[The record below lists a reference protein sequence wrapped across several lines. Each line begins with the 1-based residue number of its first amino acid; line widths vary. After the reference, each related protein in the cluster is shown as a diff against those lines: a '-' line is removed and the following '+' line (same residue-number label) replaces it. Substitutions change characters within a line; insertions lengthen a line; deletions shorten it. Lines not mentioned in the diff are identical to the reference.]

1 MYLFSPLDSG
11 LFKPSKI
18 CSESMKLSNLS
29 IKSKIS
35 ALILIISAAVI
46 ALSFFFNSQIKLID
60 GKMSEFS
67 DTTVPSILLVKNI
80 EIEVGILRKDEFSL
94 LTNVNHAEFKTWLKG
109 LDESES
115 KIDSYIEQ
123 YGKTLWDQRDRDAF
137 NRVNDAWEKYRS
149 FNEKYSALLLTKQ
162 IDEANA
168 MLLDGF
174 PAFQALSIAIKNLVE
189 LNQTY
194 IKEDIDSTHVV
205 VTDAITYG
213 IVAIVALLALGFS
226 LGLFL
231 TKQICSPLNYVVEMA
246 SKIASGDLTY
256 QLPRN
261 KIGND
266 ELGILA
272 DACIDMQAKL
282 LSLVDSISST
292 TAQVSTATEEVSAIS
307 EQTSSG
313 MDEQQQQLNLIATA
327 MNEMQATVNDVANN
341 TEAASETA
349 NGASN
354 DAKQGLE
361 VVQECISQI
370 NEASVAIQSV
380 GTMVSELE
388 QDASNIS
395 VVVDVIQ
402 DIAEQTNLLA
412 LNAAIEAAR
421 AGEQGRGFAVV
432 ADEVRT
438 LASRTQSSTE
448 EIVSII
454 SKLQN
459 CSKTAVSA
467 TNNSND
473 LIQVCVEQAQNAG
486 ATIGQIEQSVDNIA
500 EKSIQI
506 ASACSEQSSVTEELH
521 RNVEHINQFSSEV
534 ATGSRQTAIACRDLS
549 ELAVGLQ
556 EIVSQFKTA

>member
-1 MYLFSPLDSG
+1 MN
-11 LFKPSKI
+11 
-18 CSESMKLSNLS
+18 LSNLS
-29 IKSKIS
+29 VRKKIG
-35 ALILIISAAVI
+35 ALIFVIAFSVI
-46 ALSFFFNSQIKLID
+46 ALSFFFASQIQTIEGKLVVF
-60 GKMSEFS
+60 SE
-67 DTTVPSILLVKNI
+67 TTVPSVILVKNT
-80 EIEVGILRKDEFSL
+80 EIELGILRKDEFSL
-94 LTNVNHAEFKTWLKG
+94 LTNVDHPEFQSWVKG
-109 LDESES
+109 LEDTEK
-115 KIDSYIEQ
+115 KIDQ
-123 YGKTLWDQRDRDAF
+123 YLDEYEKGLWDQRDHNAF
-137 NRVNDAWEKYRS
+137 NKVKDAWIRYRA
-149 FNEKYSALLLTKQ
+149 FNNNYAQLLLNDN
-162 IDEANA
+162 IDEANRI
-168 MLLDGF
+168 LLNGF
-174 PAFQALSIAIKNLVE
+174 STFNELSQAIRGLVE

-194 IKEDIDSTHVV
+194 ISEDINGAHIVV
-205 VTDAITYG
+205 ANAIKYS
-213 IVAIVALLALGFS
+213 IAAIVGLLVLMFIAGMY
-226 LGLFL
+226 L
-231 TKQICSPLNYVVEMA
+231 TKQICTPLNYVVEMA

-256 QLPRN
+256 QLPRDQ
-261 KIGND
+261 IGND
-266 ELGILA
+266 ELGLLA
-272 DACIDMQAKL
+272 DACVDMQSKL
-282 LSLVDSISST
+282 LSLVDSIAST

-327 MNEMQATVNDVANN
+327 MNEMQATVNEVANN

-361 VVQECISQI
+361 VVQVCIDQI
-370 NEASVAIQSV
+370 QEASVAIQSV
-380 GTMVSELE
+380 GTMVTELE
-388 QDASNIS
+388 HDASNIS

-448 EIVSII
+448 EIVAII

-459 CSKTAVSA
+459 CSKDAVSS
-467 TNNSND
+467 TTHSSD
-473 LIQVCVEQAQNAG
+473 LIQACVEQAQKTG
-486 ATIGQIEQSVDNIA
+486 ATISHLEQGADNIA
-500 EKSIQI
+500 EMSIQI

-534 ATGSRQTAIACRDLS
+534 ATGSRQTAIACQDLS

-556 EIVSQFKTA
+556 EIVGQFKTA

>member
-1 MYLFSPLDSG
+1 
-11 LFKPSKI
+11 
-18 CSESMKLSNLS
+18 MKLSNLS

-115 KIDSYIEQ
+115 KVDNYIKK
-123 YGKTLWDQRDRDAF
+123 YGQSLWDQRDRDAF

-162 IDEANA
+162 VDEANA

-174 PAFQALSIAIKNLVE
+174 PAFQELQNAIIALVE
-189 LNQTY
+189 LNQTF
-194 IKEDIDSTHVV
+194 IKEDIDSTHIV

-213 IVAIVALLALGFS
+213 IIAIVALLALGFS

-354 DAKQGLE
+354 DAKEGLE

-534 ATGSRQTAIACRDLS
+534 ATGSRQTAVACRDLS

>member
-1 MYLFSPLDSG
+1 
-11 LFKPSKI
+11 
-18 CSESMKLSNLS
+18 MKFSNLS

-35 ALILIISAAVI
+35 ALILIISVAVI
-46 ALSFFFNSQIKLID
+46 ALSFFFYSQIKLID
-60 GKMSEFS
+60 GEMMKFS
-67 DTTVPSILLVKNI
+67 HTTVPSILLVKNI
-80 EIEVGILRKDEFSL
+80 EVEVSILRKDEFSL

-109 LDESES
+109 LDKSES
-115 KIDSYIEQ
+115 KVDNYIKK
-123 YGKTLWDQRDRDAF
+123 YGQSLWDQRDRDAF

-149 FNEKYSALLLTKQ
+149 LNEKYSALLLTKQ
-162 IDEANA
+162 VDEANA

-174 PAFQALSIAIKNLVE
+174 PAFQELQNAIIALVE
-189 LNQTY
+189 LNQTF
-194 IKEDIDSTHVV
+194 IKEDIDSTHIV
-205 VTDAITYG
+205 VTDAVTYG
-213 IVAIVALLALGFS
+213 IIAIVALLALLALGFS

-282 LSLVDSISST
+282 LSLVDSISSI

-388 QDASNIS
+388 QNASNIS

-432 ADEVRT
+432 SDEVRT

-486 ATIGQIEQSVDNIA
+486 ATIGQIERSVDNIA

-534 ATGSRQTAIACRDLS
+534 ATGSRQTAVACRDLS

>member
-1 MYLFSPLDSG
+1 MN
-11 LFKPSKI
+11 
-18 CSESMKLSNLS
+18 LSNLS
-29 IKSKIS
+29 VRKKIG
-35 ALILIISAAVI
+35 ALILVI
-46 ALSFFFNSQIKLID
+46 AFSVIAQSFFFASQIQTIEGKLVVF
-60 GKMSEFS
+60 SE
-67 DTTVPSILLVKNI
+67 TTVPSVILVKNT
-80 EIEVGILRKDEFSL
+80 EIELGILRKDEFSL
-94 LTNVNHAEFKTWLKG
+94 LTNVDHPEFQSWVKG
-109 LDESES
+109 LEDTEK
-115 KIDSYIEQ
+115 KIDQ
-123 YGKTLWDQRDRDAF
+123 YLDEYEKGLWDQRDHNAF
-137 NRVNDAWEKYRS
+137 NKVKDAWIRYRA
-149 FNEKYSALLLTKQ
+149 FNNNYAQLLLNDN
-162 IDEANA
+162 IDEANRI
-168 MLLDGF
+168 LLNGF
-174 PAFQALSIAIKNLVE
+174 STFNELSQAIRGLVE

-194 IKEDIDSTHVV
+194 ISEDINGAHIVV
-205 VTDAITYG
+205 ANAIKYS
-213 IVAIVALLALGFS
+213 IAAIVGLLVLMLIAGMY
-226 LGLFL
+226 L
-231 TKQICSPLNYVVEMA
+231 TKQICTPLNYVVEMA

-256 QLPRN
+256 QLPRDQ
-261 KIGND
+261 IGND
-266 ELGILA
+266 ELGLLA
-272 DACIDMQAKL
+272 DACVDMQAKL
-282 LSLVDSISST
+282 LSLVDSIAST

-327 MNEMQATVNDVANN
+327 MNEMQATVNEVANN

-361 VVQECISQI
+361 VVQVCIDQI
-370 NEASVAIQSV
+370 QEASVAIQSV
-380 GTMVSELE
+380 GTMVTELE
-388 QDASNIS
+388 HDASNIS

-448 EIVSII
+448 EIVAII

-459 CSKTAVSA
+459 CSKSAVSA
-467 TNNSND
+467 TTNSSD
-473 LIQVCVEQAQNAG
+473 LIQICVEQAQKAG
-486 ATIGQIEQSVDNIA
+486 TTIGQIEQSADNIA

-534 ATGSRQTAIACRDLS
+534 ATGSRQTAIACQDLS

-556 EIVSQFKTA
+556 EIVGQFKTA

>member
-1 MYLFSPLDSG
+1 MN
-11 LFKPSKI
+11 
-18 CSESMKLSNLS
+18 LSNLS
-29 IKSKIS
+29 VRKKIG
-35 ALILIISAAVI
+35 ALIFVIAFSVI
-46 ALSFFFNSQIKLID
+46 ALSFFFASQIQTIEGKLVVF
-60 GKMSEFS
+60 SE
-67 DTTVPSILLVKNI
+67 TTVPSVILVKNT
-80 EIEVGILRKDEFSL
+80 EIELGILRKDEFSL
-94 LTNVNHAEFKTWLKG
+94 LTNVDHPEFQSWVKG
-109 LDESES
+109 LEDTEK
-115 KIDSYIEQ
+115 KIDQ
-123 YGKTLWDQRDRDAF
+123 YLDEYEKGLWDQRDHNAF
-137 NRVNDAWEKYRS
+137 NKVKDAWIRYRA
-149 FNEKYSALLLTKQ
+149 FNNNYAQLLLNDN
-162 IDEANA
+162 IDEANRI
-168 MLLDGF
+168 LLNGF
-174 PAFQALSIAIKNLVE
+174 STFNELSQAIRGLVE

-194 IKEDIDSTHVV
+194 ISEDINGAHIVV
-205 VTDAITYG
+205 ANAIKYS
-213 IVAIVALLALGFS
+213 IAAIVGLLVLMFIAGMY
-226 LGLFL
+226 L
-231 TKQICSPLNYVVEMA
+231 TKQICTPLNYVVEMA

-256 QLPRN
+256 QLPRDQ
-261 KIGND
+261 IGND
-266 ELGILA
+266 ELGLLA
-272 DACIDMQAKL
+272 DACVDMQAKL
-282 LSLVDSISST
+282 LSLVDSIAST

-327 MNEMQATVNDVANN
+327 MNEMQATVNEVANN

-361 VVQECISQI
+361 VVQVCIDQI
-370 NEASVAIQSV
+370 QEASVAIQSV
-380 GTMVSELE
+380 GTMVTELE
-388 QDASNIS
+388 HDASNIS

-448 EIVSII
+448 EIVAII

-459 CSKTAVSA
+459 CSKSAVSA
-467 TNNSND
+467 TTNSSD
-473 LIQVCVEQAQNAG
+473 LIQICVEQAQKAG
-486 ATIGQIEQSVDNIA
+486 TTIGQIEQSADNIA

-534 ATGSRQTAIACRDLS
+534 ATGSRQTAIACQDLS

-556 EIVSQFKTA
+556 EIVGQFKTA

>member
-1 MYLFSPLDSG
+1 MIFSS
-11 LFKPSKI
+11 S
-18 CSESMKLSNLS
+18 S
-29 IKSKIS
+29 IKVKINT
-35 ALILIISAAVI
+35 LILFISIAII
-46 ALSFFFNSQIKLID
+46 ALFFFFYSQIKLIENE
-60 GKMSEFS
+60 MSDFAHS
-67 DTTVPSILLVKNI
+67 TVPSILLIKNI
-80 EIEVGILRKDEFSL
+80 EIEVATLRKDEFSL
-94 LTNVNHAEFKTWLKG
+94 LTNVDHSEFKIWLKG
-109 LDESES
+109 LDVSKS
-115 KIDSYIEQ
+115 KIDSSIQQ
-123 YGKTLWDQRDRDAF
+123 YSKSLWDQRDRDAF
-137 NRVNDAWEKYRS
+137 NRVNNAWIAYRD
-149 FNEKYSALLLTKQ
+149 FNEKYSALLLTKR
-162 IDEANA
+162 IDDANTV
-168 MLLDGF
+168 LLNGF
-174 PAFQALSIAIKNLVE
+174 ASFQALSDAIKGLVE
-189 LNQTY
+189 LNQTF
-194 IKEDIDSTHVV
+194 IKEDIENSYNAVS
-205 VTDAITYG
+205 DAITYG
-213 IVAIVALLALGFS
+213 ITAIIALLALSFS
-226 LGLFL
+226 LGFFL
-231 TKQICSPLNYVVEMA
+231 TKQICSPLQYVVEMA

-266 ELGILA
+266 ELGVLA
-272 DACIDMQAKL
+272 DACMDMQAKL

-313 MDEQQQQLNLIATA
+313 MDEQRQQLNLIATA
-327 MNEMQATVNDVANN
+327 MNEMQATVNEVANN

-349 NGASN
+349 NSASN
-354 DAKQGLE
+354 DAKQGIE
-361 VVQECISQI
+361 VVQLCTSQI
-370 NEASVAIQSV
+370 YDASVAIQSV
-380 GTMVSELE
+380 GNMVTELE

-438 LASRTQSSTE
+438 LASRTQASTE
-448 EIVSII
+448 EIISII

-467 TNNSND
+467 TNNSNS
-473 LIQVCVEQAQNAG
+473 LIQLCVGQAQVAG
-486 ATIGQIEQSVDNIA
+486 STIGQIEESVDDIA

-506 ASACSEQSSVTEELH
+506 ASACSEQNSVTEELH

-556 EIVSQFKTA
+556 EIVNQFKTA

>member
-1 MYLFSPLDSG
+1 
-11 LFKPSKI
+11 
-18 CSESMKLSNLS
+18 MKLSNLS

-361 VVQECISQI
+361 VVQECISKI

-534 ATGSRQTAIACRDLS
+534 ATGSRQTAVACRDLS

>member
-1 MYLFSPLDSG
+1 
-11 LFKPSKI
+11 
-18 CSESMKLSNLS
+18 MKLSNLS

-94 LTNVNHAEFKTWLKG
+94 LTNVNHAEFKAWLKG

-115 KIDSYIEQ
+115 KVDNYIKK
-123 YGKTLWDQRDRDAF
+123 YGQSLWDQRDRDAF

-162 IDEANA
+162 VDEANA

-174 PAFQALSIAIKNLVE
+174 PAFQELQNAIIALVE
-189 LNQTY
+189 LNQTF
-194 IKEDIDSTHVV
+194 IKEDIDSTHIV

-213 IVAIVALLALGFS
+213 IIAIVALLALGFS

-534 ATGSRQTAIACRDLS
+534 ATGSRQTAVACRDLS

>member
-1 MYLFSPLDSG
+1 MN
-11 LFKPSKI
+11 
-18 CSESMKLSNLS
+18 LSNLS
-29 IKSKIS
+29 VRKKIG
-35 ALILIISAAVI
+35 ALILVIAISVI
-46 ALSFFFNSQIKLID
+46 ALSFFFASQIQTIEGKLVVF
-60 GKMSEFS
+60 SE
-67 DTTVPSILLVKNI
+67 TTVPSVILVKNT
-80 EIEVGILRKDEFSL
+80 EIELGILRKDEFSL
-94 LTNVNHAEFKTWLKG
+94 LTNVDHPEFQSWVKG
-109 LDESES
+109 LEDTEK
-115 KIDSYIEQ
+115 KIDQ
-123 YGKTLWDQRDRDAF
+123 YLDEYEKGLWDQRDHNAF
-137 NRVNDAWEKYRS
+137 NKVKDAWIRYRA
-149 FNEKYSALLLTKQ
+149 FNNNYAQLLLNDD
-162 IDEANA
+162 IDEANRI
-168 MLLDGF
+168 LLNGF
-174 PAFQALSIAIKNLVE
+174 STFNELSQAIRGLVE

-194 IKEDIDSTHVV
+194 ISEDINGAHIVV
-205 VTDAITYG
+205 ANAIKYS
-213 IVAIVALLALGFS
+213 IAAIVGLLVLMFIAGMY
-226 LGLFL
+226 L
-231 TKQICSPLNYVVEMA
+231 TKQICTPLNYVVEMA

-256 QLPRN
+256 QLPRDQ
-261 KIGND
+261 IGND
-266 ELGILA
+266 ELGLLA
-272 DACIDMQAKL
+272 DACVDMQAKL
-282 LSLVDSISST
+282 LSLVDSIAST

-327 MNEMQATVNDVANN
+327 MNEMQATVNEVANN

-361 VVQECISQI
+361 VVQVCIDQI
-370 NEASVAIQSV
+370 QEASVAIQSV
-380 GTMVSELE
+380 GTMVTELE
-388 QDASNIS
+388 HDASNIS

-448 EIVSII
+448 EIVAII

-459 CSKTAVSA
+459 CSKSAVSA
-467 TNNSND
+467 TTNSSD
-473 LIQVCVEQAQNAG
+473 LIQICVEQAQKAG
-486 ATIGQIEQSVDNIA
+486 TTIGQIEQSADNIA

-534 ATGSRQTAIACRDLS
+534 ATGSRQTAIACQDLS

-556 EIVSQFKTA
+556 EIVGQFKTA

>member
-1 MYLFSPLDSG
+1 MY
-11 LFKPSKI
+11 
-18 CSESMKLSNLS
+18 
-29 IKSKIS
+29 
-35 ALILIISAAVI
+35 
-46 ALSFFFNSQIKLID
+46 
-60 GKMSEFS
+60 
-67 DTTVPSILLVKNI
+67 
-80 EIEVGILRKDEFSL
+80 
-94 LTNVNHAEFKTWLKG
+94 
-109 LDESES
+109 
-115 KIDSYIEQ
+115 
-123 YGKTLWDQRDRDAF
+123 
-137 NRVNDAWEKYRS
+137 
-149 FNEKYSALLLTKQ
+149 
-162 IDEANA
+162 
-168 MLLDGF
+168 
-174 PAFQALSIAIKNLVE
+174 
-189 LNQTY
+189 
-194 IKEDIDSTHVV
+194 
-205 VTDAITYG
+205 
-213 IVAIVALLALGFS
+213 
-226 LGLFL
+226 L
-231 TKQICSPLNYVVEMA
+231 TKQICTPLNYVVEMA

-256 QLPRN
+256 QLPRDQ
-261 KIGND
+261 IGND
-266 ELGILA
+266 ELGLLA
-272 DACIDMQAKL
+272 DACVDMQAKL
-282 LSLVDSISST
+282 LSLVDNIAST

-327 MNEMQATVNDVANN
+327 MNEMQATVNEVANN

-361 VVQECISQI
+361 VVQVCIDQI
-370 NEASVAIQSV
+370 QEASVAIQSV
-380 GTMVSELE
+380 GTMVTELE

-448 EIVSII
+448 EIVAII

-459 CSKTAVSA
+459 CSKDAVSS
-467 TNNSND
+467 TTHSSD
-473 LIQVCVEQAQNAG
+473 LIQACVEQAQKTG
-486 ATIGQIEQSVDNIA
+486 ATISHLEQGADNIA
-500 EKSIQI
+500 EMSIQI

-534 ATGSRQTAIACRDLS
+534 ATGSRQTAIACQDLS

-556 EIVSQFKTA
+556 EIVGQFKTA

>member
-1 MYLFSPLDSG
+1 M
-11 LFKPSKI
+11 KI
-18 CSESMKLSNLS
+18 SNLS

-115 KIDSYIEQ
+115 KVDNYIKK
-123 YGKTLWDQRDRDAF
+123 YGQSLWDQRDRDAF

-162 IDEANA
+162 VDEANA

-174 PAFQALSIAIKNLVE
+174 PAFQELQNAIIALVE
-189 LNQTY
+189 LNQTF
-194 IKEDIDSTHVV
+194 IKEDIDSTHIV

-213 IVAIVALLALGFS
+213 IIAIVALLALGFS

-341 TEAASETA
+341 TEAASATA

-534 ATGSRQTAIACRDLS
+534 ATGSRQTAVACRDLS

>member
-1 MYLFSPLDSG
+1 
-11 LFKPSKI
+11 
-18 CSESMKLSNLS
+18 MKLSNLS
-29 IKSKIS
+29 IKSKIN

-115 KIDSYIEQ
+115 KVDNYIKK
-123 YGKTLWDQRDRDAF
+123 YGQSLWDQRDRDAF

-162 IDEANA
+162 VDEANA

-174 PAFQALSIAIKNLVE
+174 PAFQELQNAIIALVE
-189 LNQTY
+189 LNQTF
-194 IKEDIDSTHVV
+194 IKEDIDSTHIV

-213 IVAIVALLALGFS
+213 IIAIVALLALGFS

-534 ATGSRQTAIACRDLS
+534 ATGSRQTAVACRDLS

>member
-1 MYLFSPLDSG
+1 
-11 LFKPSKI
+11 
-18 CSESMKLSNLS
+18 MKLSNLS

-115 KIDSYIEQ
+115 KVDNYIKK
-123 YGKTLWDQRDRDAF
+123 YGQSLWDQRDRDAF

-162 IDEANA
+162 VDKANA

-174 PAFQALSIAIKNLVE
+174 PAFQELQNAIIALVE
-189 LNQTY
+189 LNQTF
-194 IKEDIDSTHVV
+194 IKEDIDSTHIV

-213 IVAIVALLALGFS
+213 IIAIVALLALGFS

-506 ASACSEQSSVTEELH
+506 ASACSEQNSVTEELH

-534 ATGSRQTAIACRDLS
+534 ATGSRQTAVACRDLS

>member
-1 MYLFSPLDSG
+1 MN
-11 LFKPSKI
+11 
-18 CSESMKLSNLS
+18 LSNLS
-29 IKSKIS
+29 VRKKIG
-35 ALILIISAAVI
+35 ALILVIAFSVI
-46 ALSFFFNSQIKLID
+46 ALSFFFASQIQAIEGKLVVF
-60 GKMSEFS
+60 SE
-67 DTTVPSILLVKNI
+67 TTVPSVILVKNT
-80 EIEVGILRKDEFSL
+80 EIELGILRKDEFSL
-94 LTNVNHAEFKTWLKG
+94 LTNVDHPEFQSWVKG
-109 LDESES
+109 LEDTEK
-115 KIDSYIEQ
+115 KIDQ
-123 YGKTLWDQRDRDAF
+123 YLDEYEKGLWDQRDHNAF
-137 NRVNDAWEKYRS
+137 NKVKDAWIRYRA
-149 FNEKYSALLLTKQ
+149 FNNNYAQLLLNDN
-162 IDEANA
+162 IDEANRI
-168 MLLDGF
+168 LLNGF
-174 PAFQALSIAIKNLVE
+174 STFNELSQAIRGLVE

-194 IKEDIDSTHVV
+194 ISEDINGAHIVV
-205 VTDAITYG
+205 ANAIKYS
-213 IVAIVALLALGFS
+213 IAAIAGLLVLMFIAGMY
-226 LGLFL
+226 L
-231 TKQICSPLNYVVEMA
+231 TKQICTPLNYVVEMA

-256 QLPRN
+256 QLPRDQ
-261 KIGND
+261 IGND
-266 ELGILA
+266 ELGLLA
-272 DACIDMQAKL
+272 DACVDMQAKL
-282 LSLVDSISST
+282 LSLVDSIAST

-327 MNEMQATVNDVANN
+327 MNEMQATVNEVANN

-361 VVQECISQI
+361 VVQVCIDQI
-370 NEASVAIQSV
+370 QEASVAIQSV
-380 GTMVSELE
+380 GTMVTELE
-388 QDASNIS
+388 HDASNIS

-448 EIVSII
+448 EIVAII

-459 CSKTAVSA
+459 CSKSAVSA
-467 TNNSND
+467 TTNSSD
-473 LIQVCVEQAQNAG
+473 LIQICVEQAQKAG
-486 ATIGQIEQSVDNIA
+486 TTIGQIEQSADNIA

-534 ATGSRQTAIACRDLS
+534 ATGSRQTAIACQDLS

-556 EIVSQFKTA
+556 EIVGQFKTA

>member
-1 MYLFSPLDSG
+1 
-11 LFKPSKI
+11 
-18 CSESMKLSNLS
+18 MKLSNLS

>member
-1 MYLFSPLDSG
+1 MN
-11 LFKPSKI
+11 
-18 CSESMKLSNLS
+18 LSNLS
-29 IKSKIS
+29 VRKKIG
-35 ALILIISAAVI
+35 ALIFVIAFSVI
-46 ALSFFFNSQIKLID
+46 ALSFFFASQIQTIEGKLVVF
-60 GKMSEFS
+60 SE
-67 DTTVPSILLVKNI
+67 TTVPSVILVKNT
-80 EIEVGILRKDEFSL
+80 EIELGILRKDEFSL
-94 LTNVNHAEFKTWLKG
+94 LTNVDHPEFQSWVKG
-109 LDESES
+109 LEDTEK
-115 KIDSYIEQ
+115 KIDQ
-123 YGKTLWDQRDRDAF
+123 YLDEYEKGLWDQRDHNAF
-137 NRVNDAWEKYRS
+137 NKVKDAWIRYRA
-149 FNEKYSALLLTKQ
+149 FNNNYAQLLLNDN
-162 IDEANA
+162 IDEANRI
-168 MLLDGF
+168 LLNGF
-174 PAFQALSIAIKNLVE
+174 STFSELSQAIRGLVE

-194 IKEDIDSTHVV
+194 ISEDINGAHIVV
-205 VTDAITYG
+205 ANAIKYS
-213 IVAIVALLALGFS
+213 IAAIVGLLVLMFIAGMY
-226 LGLFL
+226 L
-231 TKQICSPLNYVVEMA
+231 TKQICTPLNYVVEMA

-256 QLPRN
+256 QLPRDQ
-261 KIGND
+261 IGND
-266 ELGILA
+266 ELGLLA
-272 DACIDMQAKL
+272 DACVDMQAKL
-282 LSLVDSISST
+282 LSLVDSIAST

-327 MNEMQATVNDVANN
+327 MNEMQATVNEVANN

-361 VVQECISQI
+361 VVQVCIDQI
-370 NEASVAIQSV
+370 QEASVAIQSV
-380 GTMVSELE
+380 GTMVTELE
-388 QDASNIS
+388 HDASNIS

-448 EIVSII
+448 EIVAII

-459 CSKTAVSA
+459 CSKSAVSA
-467 TNNSND
+467 TTNSSD
-473 LIQVCVEQAQNAG
+473 LIQVCVEQAQRAG
-486 ATIGQIEQSVDNIA
+486 TTIGHIEHSADNIA

-534 ATGSRQTAIACRDLS
+534 ATGSRQTAIACQDLS

-556 EIVSQFKTA
+556 EIVGQFKTA

>member
-1 MYLFSPLDSG
+1 MVVFS
-11 LFKPSKI
+11 
-18 CSESMKLSNLS
+18 E
-29 IKSKIS
+29 
-35 ALILIISAAVI
+35 
-46 ALSFFFNSQIKLID
+46 
-60 GKMSEFS
+60 
-67 DTTVPSILLVKNI
+67 TTVPSVILVKNT
-80 EIEVGILRKDEFSL
+80 EIELGILRKDEFSL
-94 LTNVNHAEFKTWLKG
+94 LTNVDHPEFQSWVKG
-109 LDESES
+109 LEDTEK
-115 KIDSYIEQ
+115 KIDQ
-123 YGKTLWDQRDRDAF
+123 YLDEYEKGLWDQRDHNAF
-137 NRVNDAWEKYRS
+137 NKVKDAWIRYRA
-149 FNEKYSALLLTKQ
+149 FNNNYAQLLLNDN
-162 IDEANA
+162 IDEANRI
-168 MLLDGF
+168 LLNGF
-174 PAFQALSIAIKNLVE
+174 STFNELSQAIRGLVE

-194 IKEDIDSTHVV
+194 ISEDINGAHIVV
-205 VTDAITYG
+205 ANAIKYS
-213 IVAIVALLALGFS
+213 IAAIVGLLVLMLIAGMY
-226 LGLFL
+226 L
-231 TKQICSPLNYVVEMA
+231 TKQICTPLNYVVEMA

-256 QLPRN
+256 QLPRDQ
-261 KIGND
+261 IGND
-266 ELGILA
+266 ELGLLA
-272 DACIDMQAKL
+272 DACVDMQAKL
-282 LSLVDSISST
+282 LSLVDSIAST

-327 MNEMQATVNDVANN
+327 MNEMQATVNEVANN

-361 VVQECISQI
+361 VVQVCIDQI
-370 NEASVAIQSV
+370 QEASVAIQSV
-380 GTMVSELE
+380 GTMVTELE
-388 QDASNIS
+388 HDASNIS

-448 EIVSII
+448 EIVAII

-459 CSKTAVSA
+459 CSKSAVSA
-467 TNNSND
+467 TTNSSD
-473 LIQVCVEQAQNAG
+473 LIQICVEQAQKAG
-486 ATIGQIEQSVDNIA
+486 TTIGQIEQSADNIA

-534 ATGSRQTAIACRDLS
+534 ATGSRQTAIACQDLS

-556 EIVSQFKTA
+556 EIVGQFKTA

>member
-1 MYLFSPLDSG
+1 
-11 LFKPSKI
+11 
-18 CSESMKLSNLS
+18 MKFSNLS

-35 ALILIISAAVI
+35 ALILIISVAVI
-46 ALSFFFNSQIKLID
+46 ALSFFFYSQIKLID
-60 GKMSEFS
+60 GEMMKFS
-67 DTTVPSILLVKNI
+67 HTTVPSILLVKNI
-80 EIEVGILRKDEFSL
+80 EVEVSILRKDEFSL

-109 LDESES
+109 LDKSES
-115 KIDSYIEQ
+115 KVDNYIKK
-123 YGKTLWDQRDRDAF
+123 YGQSLWDQRDRDAF

-149 FNEKYSALLLTKQ
+149 LNEKYSALLLTKQ
-162 IDEANA
+162 VDEANA

-174 PAFQALSIAIKNLVE
+174 PAFQELQNAIIALVE
-189 LNQTY
+189 LNQTF
-194 IKEDIDSTHVV
+194 IKEDIDSTHIV
-205 VTDAITYG
+205 VTDAVTYG
-213 IVAIVALLALGFS
+213 IIAIVALLALGFS

-282 LSLVDSISST
+282 LSLVDSISSI

-327 MNEMQATVNDVANN
+327 MNEMQATVNDVVNN

-388 QDASNIS
+388 QNASNIS

-432 ADEVRT
+432 SDEVRT

-486 ATIGQIEQSVDNIA
+486 ATIGQIERSVDNIA

-534 ATGSRQTAIACRDLS
+534 ATGSRQTAVACRDLS

>member
-1 MYLFSPLDSG
+1 MN
-11 LFKPSKI
+11 
-18 CSESMKLSNLS
+18 LSNLS
-29 IKSKIS
+29 VRKKIG
-35 ALILIISAAVI
+35 ALIFVIAFSVI
-46 ALSFFFNSQIKLID
+46 ALSFFFASQIQTIEGKLVVF
-60 GKMSEFS
+60 SE
-67 DTTVPSILLVKNI
+67 TTVPSVILVKNT
-80 EIEVGILRKDEFSL
+80 EIELGILRKDEFSL
-94 LTNVNHAEFKTWLKG
+94 LTNVDHPEFQSWVKG
-109 LDESES
+109 LEDTEK
-115 KIDSYIEQ
+115 KIDQ
-123 YGKTLWDQRDRDAF
+123 YLDEYENGLWDQREHNAF
-137 NRVNDAWEKYRS
+137 NKVKDAWIRYRA
-149 FNEKYSALLLTKQ
+149 FNNNYAQLLLNDN
-162 IDEANA
+162 IDEANRI
-168 MLLDGF
+168 LLNGF
-174 PAFQALSIAIKNLVE
+174 STFNELSQAIRGLVE

-194 IKEDIDSTHVV
+194 ISEDINGAHIVV
-205 VTDAITYG
+205 ANAIKYS
-213 IVAIVALLALGFS
+213 IAAIVGLLVLMLIAGMY
-226 LGLFL
+226 L
-231 TKQICSPLNYVVEMA
+231 TKQICTPLNYVVEMA

-256 QLPRN
+256 QLPRDQ
-261 KIGND
+261 IGND
-266 ELGILA
+266 ELGLLA
-272 DACIDMQAKL
+272 DACVDMQAKL
-282 LSLVDSISST
+282 LSLVDSIAST

-327 MNEMQATVNDVANN
+327 MNEMQATVNEVANN

-361 VVQECISQI
+361 VVQVCIDQI
-370 NEASVAIQSV
+370 QEASVAIQSV
-380 GTMVSELE
+380 GTMVTELE
-388 QDASNIS
+388 HDASNIS

-448 EIVSII
+448 EIVAII

-459 CSKTAVSA
+459 CSKDAVSS
-467 TNNSND
+467 TTHSSD
-473 LIQVCVEQAQNAG
+473 LIQACVEQAQKTG
-486 ATIGQIEQSVDNIA
+486 ATISHLEQGADNIA
-500 EKSIQI
+500 EMSIQI

-534 ATGSRQTAIACRDLS
+534 ATGSRQTAIACQDLS

-556 EIVSQFKTA
+556 EIVGQFKTA

>member
-1 MYLFSPLDSG
+1 MN
-11 LFKPSKI
+11 
-18 CSESMKLSNLS
+18 LSNLS
-29 IKSKIS
+29 VRKKIG
-35 ALILIISAAVI
+35 ALIFVIAFSVI
-46 ALSFFFNSQIKLID
+46 ALSFFFASQIQTIEGKLVVF
-60 GKMSEFS
+60 SE
-67 DTTVPSILLVKNI
+67 TTVPSVILVKNT
-80 EIEVGILRKDEFSL
+80 EIELGILRKDEFSL
-94 LTNVNHAEFKTWLKG
+94 LTNVDHPEFQSWVKG
-109 LDESES
+109 LEDTEK
-115 KIDSYIEQ
+115 KIDQ
-123 YGKTLWDQRDRDAF
+123 YLDEYEKGLWDQRDHNAF
-137 NRVNDAWEKYRS
+137 NKVKDAWIRYRA
-149 FNEKYSALLLTKQ
+149 FNNNYAQLLLNDN
-162 IDEANA
+162 IDEANRI
-168 MLLDGF
+168 LLNGF
-174 PAFQALSIAIKNLVE
+174 STFNELSQAIRGLVE

-194 IKEDIDSTHVV
+194 ISEDINGAHIVV
-205 VTDAITYG
+205 ANAIKYS
-213 IVAIVALLALGFS
+213 IAAIVGLLVLMFIAGMY
-226 LGLFL
+226 L
-231 TKQICSPLNYVVEMA
+231 TKQICTPLNYVVEMA

-256 QLPRN
+256 QLPRDQ
-261 KIGND
+261 IGND
-266 ELGILA
+266 ELGLLA
-272 DACIDMQAKL
+272 DACVDMQAKL
-282 LSLVDSISST
+282 LSLVDSIAST

-327 MNEMQATVNDVANN
+327 MNEMQATVNEVANN

-361 VVQECISQI
+361 VVQVCIDQI
-370 NEASVAIQSV
+370 QEASVAIQSV
-380 GTMVSELE
+380 GTMVTELE
-388 QDASNIS
+388 HDASNIS

-448 EIVSII
+448 EIVAII

-459 CSKTAVSA
+459 CSKDAVSS
-467 TNNSND
+467 TTHSSD
-473 LIQVCVEQAQNAG
+473 LIQACVEQAQKTG
-486 ATIGQIEQSVDNIA
+486 ATISHLEQGADNIA
-500 EKSIQI
+500 EMSIQI

-534 ATGSRQTAIACRDLS
+534 ATGSRQTAIACQDLS

-556 EIVSQFKTA
+556 EIVGQFKTA

>member
-1 MYLFSPLDSG
+1 MN
-11 LFKPSKI
+11 
-18 CSESMKLSNLS
+18 LSNLS
-29 IKSKIS
+29 VRKKIG
-35 ALILIISAAVI
+35 ALILVIAFSVI
-46 ALSFFFNSQIKLID
+46 ALSFFFASQIQTIEGKLVVF
-60 GKMSEFS
+60 SE
-67 DTTVPSILLVKNI
+67 TTVPSVILVKNT
-80 EIEVGILRKDEFSL
+80 EIELGILRKDEFSL
-94 LTNVNHAEFKTWLKG
+94 LTNVDHPEFQSWVKG
-109 LDESES
+109 LEDTEK
-115 KIDSYIEQ
+115 KIDQ
-123 YGKTLWDQRDRDAF
+123 YLDEYEKGLWDQRDHNAF
-137 NRVNDAWEKYRS
+137 NKVKDAWIRYRA
-149 FNEKYSALLLTKQ
+149 FNNNYAQLLLNDN
-162 IDEANA
+162 IDEANRI
-168 MLLDGF
+168 LLNGF
-174 PAFQALSIAIKNLVE
+174 STFNELSQAIRGLVE

-194 IKEDIDSTHVV
+194 ISEDINGAHIVV
-205 VTDAITYG
+205 ANAIKYS
-213 IVAIVALLALGFS
+213 IAAIVGLLVLMFIAGMY
-226 LGLFL
+226 L
-231 TKQICSPLNYVVEMA
+231 TKQICTPLNYVVEMA

-256 QLPRN
+256 QLPRDQ
-261 KIGND
+261 IGND
-266 ELGILA
+266 ELGLLA
-272 DACIDMQAKL
+272 DACVDMQAKL
-282 LSLVDSISST
+282 LSLVDSIAST

-327 MNEMQATVNDVANN
+327 MNEMQATVNEVANN

-361 VVQECISQI
+361 VVQVCIDQI
-370 NEASVAIQSV
+370 QEASVAIQSV
-380 GTMVSELE
+380 GTMVTELE
-388 QDASNIS
+388 HDASNIS

-448 EIVSII
+448 EIVAII

-459 CSKTAVSA
+459 CSKSAVSA
-467 TNNSND
+467 TTNSSD
-473 LIQVCVEQAQNAG
+473 LIQICVEQAQKAG
-486 ATIGQIEQSVDNIA
+486 TTIGQIEQSADNIA

-534 ATGSRQTAIACRDLS
+534 ATGSRQTAIACQDLS

-556 EIVSQFKTA
+556 EIVGQFKTA

>member
-1 MYLFSPLDSG
+1 MN
-11 LFKPSKI
+11 
-18 CSESMKLSNLS
+18 LSNLS
-29 IKSKIS
+29 VRKKIG
-35 ALILIISAAVI
+35 ALILVIAFSVI
-46 ALSFFFNSQIKLID
+46 ALSFFFASQIQSIEGKLVVF
-60 GKMSEFS
+60 SE
-67 DTTVPSILLVKNI
+67 TTVPSVILVKNT
-80 EIEVGILRKDEFSL
+80 EIELGILRKDEFSL
-94 LTNVNHAEFKTWLKG
+94 LTNVDHPEFQSWVKG
-109 LDESES
+109 LEDTEK
-115 KIDSYIEQ
+115 KIDQ
-123 YGKTLWDQRDRDAF
+123 YLDEYEKGLWDQRDHNAF
-137 NRVNDAWEKYRS
+137 NKVKDAWIRYRA
-149 FNEKYSALLLTKQ
+149 FNNNYAQLLLNDN
-162 IDEANA
+162 IDEANRI
-168 MLLDGF
+168 LLNGF
-174 PAFQALSIAIKNLVE
+174 STFNELSQAIRGLVE

-194 IKEDIDSTHVV
+194 ISEDINGAHIVV
-205 VTDAITYG
+205 ANAIKYS
-213 IVAIVALLALGFS
+213 IAAIVGLLVLMFIAGMY
-226 LGLFL
+226 L
-231 TKQICSPLNYVVEMA
+231 TKQICTPLNYVVEMA

-256 QLPRN
+256 QLPRDQ
-261 KIGND
+261 IGND
-266 ELGILA
+266 ELGLLA
-272 DACIDMQAKL
+272 DACVDMQAKL
-282 LSLVDSISST
+282 LSLVDSIAST

-327 MNEMQATVNDVANN
+327 MNEMQATVNEVANN

-361 VVQECISQI
+361 VVQVCIDQI
-370 NEASVAIQSV
+370 QEASVAIQSV
-380 GTMVSELE
+380 GTMVTELE
-388 QDASNIS
+388 HDASNIS

-448 EIVSII
+448 EIVAII

-459 CSKTAVSA
+459 CSKDAVSS
-467 TNNSND
+467 TTHSSD
-473 LIQVCVEQAQNAG
+473 LIQACVEQAQKTG
-486 ATIGQIEQSVDNIA
+486 ATISHLEQGADNIA
-500 EKSIQI
+500 EMSIQI

-534 ATGSRQTAIACRDLS
+534 ATGSRQTAIACQDLS

-556 EIVSQFKTA
+556 EIVGQFKTA

>member
-1 MYLFSPLDSG
+1 
-11 LFKPSKI
+11 
-18 CSESMKLSNLS
+18 MKLSNLS

-115 KIDSYIEQ
+115 KVDNYIKK
-123 YGKTLWDQRDRDAF
+123 YGQSLWDQRDRDAF
-137 NRVNDAWEKYRS
+137 NRANDAWEKYRS

-162 IDEANA
+162 VDEANA

-174 PAFQALSIAIKNLVE
+174 PAFQELQNAIIALVE
-189 LNQTY
+189 LNQTF
-194 IKEDIDSTHVV
+194 IKEDIDSTHIV

-213 IVAIVALLALGFS
+213 IIAIVALLALGFS

-534 ATGSRQTAIACRDLS
+534 ATGSRQTAVACRDLS

>member
-1 MYLFSPLDSG
+1 
-11 LFKPSKI
+11 
-18 CSESMKLSNLS
+18 MKLSNLS

-115 KIDSYIEQ
+115 KVDNYIKK
-123 YGKTLWDQRDRDAF
+123 YGQSLWDQRDRDAF

-162 IDEANA
+162 VDEANA

-174 PAFQALSIAIKNLVE
+174 PAFQELQNAIIALVE
-189 LNQTY
+189 LNQTF
-194 IKEDIDSTHVV
+194 IKEDIDSTHIV

-213 IVAIVALLALGFS
+213 IIAIVVLLALGFS

-534 ATGSRQTAIACRDLS
+534 ATGSRQTAVACRDLS

>member
-1 MYLFSPLDSG
+1 M
-11 LFKPSKI
+11 KI
-18 CSESMKLSNLS
+18 SNLS

-115 KIDSYIEQ
+115 KVDNYIKK
-123 YGKTLWDQRDRDAF
+123 YGQSLWDQRDRDAF

-162 IDEANA
+162 VDEANA

-174 PAFQALSIAIKNLVE
+174 PAFQELQNAIIALVE
-189 LNQTY
+189 LNQTF
-194 IKEDIDSTHVV
+194 IKEDIDSTHIV

-213 IVAIVALLALGFS
+213 IIAIVALLALGFS

-534 ATGSRQTAIACRDLS
+534 ATGSRQTAVACRDLS

>member
-1 MYLFSPLDSG
+1 
-11 LFKPSKI
+11 
-18 CSESMKLSNLS
+18 MKLSNLS

-115 KIDSYIEQ
+115 KVDNYIKK
-123 YGKTLWDQRDRDAF
+123 YGQSLWDQRDRDAF

-162 IDEANA
+162 VDEANA

-174 PAFQALSIAIKNLVE
+174 PAFQELQNAIIALVE
-189 LNQTY
+189 LNQTF
-194 IKEDIDSTHVV
+194 IKEDIDSTHIV

-213 IVAIVALLALGFS
+213 IIAIVALLALGFS

-486 ATIGQIEQSVDNIA
+486 ATIGQIEKSVDNIA

-534 ATGSRQTAIACRDLS
+534 ATGSRQTAVACRDLS

>member
-1 MYLFSPLDSG
+1 
-11 LFKPSKI
+11 
-18 CSESMKLSNLS
+18 MKLSNLS

-115 KIDSYIEQ
+115 KVDNYIKK
-123 YGKTLWDQRDRDAF
+123 YGQSLWDQRDRDAF

-162 IDEANA
+162 VDEANA

-174 PAFQALSIAIKNLVE
+174 PAFQELQNAIIALVE
-189 LNQTY
+189 LNQTF
-194 IKEDIDSTHVV
+194 IKEDIDSTHIV

-213 IVAIVALLALGFS
+213 IIAIVALLALGFS

-534 ATGSRQTAIACRDLS
+534 ATGSRQTAVACRDLS

>member
-1 MYLFSPLDSG
+1 
-11 LFKPSKI
+11 
-18 CSESMKLSNLS
+18 MKFSNLS

-60 GKMSEFS
+60 GEMSKFS
-67 DTTVPSILLVKNI
+67 HTTVPSILLVKNI
-80 EIEVGILRKDEFSL
+80 EVEVSILRKDEFSL

-109 LDESES
+109 LDKSES
-115 KIDSYIEQ
+115 KVDNYIKK
-123 YGKTLWDQRDRDAF
+123 YGQSLWDQRDRDAF

-149 FNEKYSALLLTKQ
+149 LNGKYSALLLTKQ
-162 IDEANA
+162 VDEANA

-174 PAFQALSIAIKNLVE
+174 PAFQELQNAIIALVE
-189 LNQTY
+189 LNQTF
-194 IKEDIDSTHVV
+194 IKEDIDSTHIV
-205 VTDAITYG
+205 VTDAVTYG
-213 IVAIVALLALGFS
+213 IIAIVALLALGFS

-341 TEAASETA
+341 TEAASEIA

-388 QDASNIS
+388 KNASNIS

-432 ADEVRT
+432 SDEVRT

-486 ATIGQIEQSVDNIA
+486 ATIGQIERSVDNIA

-534 ATGSRQTAIACRDLS
+534 ATGSRQTAVACRDLS

>member
-1 MYLFSPLDSG
+1 
-11 LFKPSKI
+11 
-18 CSESMKLSNLS
+18 MKLSNLS
-29 IKSKIS
+29 IKNKIS

-115 KIDSYIEQ
+115 KVDNYIKK
-123 YGKTLWDQRDRDAF
+123 YGQSLWDQRDRDAF

-162 IDEANA
+162 VDEANA

-174 PAFQALSIAIKNLVE
+174 PAFQELQNAIIALVE
-189 LNQTY
+189 LNQTF
-194 IKEDIDSTHVV
+194 IKEDIDSTHIV

-213 IVAIVALLALGFS
+213 IIAIVALLALGFS

-534 ATGSRQTAIACRDLS
+534 ATGSRQTAVACRDLS

>member
-1 MYLFSPLDSG
+1 MN
-11 LFKPSKI
+11 
-18 CSESMKLSNLS
+18 LSNLS
-29 IKSKIS
+29 VRKKIG
-35 ALILIISAAVI
+35 ALIFVIAFSVI
-46 ALSFFFNSQIKLID
+46 ALSFFFASQIQTIEGKLVVF
-60 GKMSEFS
+60 SE
-67 DTTVPSILLVKNI
+67 TTVPSVILVKNT
-80 EIEVGILRKDEFSL
+80 EIELGILRKDEFSL
-94 LTNVNHAEFKTWLKG
+94 LTNVDHPEFQSWVKG
-109 LDESES
+109 LEDTEK
-115 KIDSYIEQ
+115 KIDQ
-123 YGKTLWDQRDRDAF
+123 YLDEYEKGLWDQRDHNAF
-137 NRVNDAWEKYRS
+137 NKVKDAWIRYRA
-149 FNEKYSALLLTKQ
+149 FNNNYAQLLLNDN
-162 IDEANA
+162 IDEANRI
-168 MLLDGF
+168 LLNGF
-174 PAFQALSIAIKNLVE
+174 STFNELSQAIRGLVE

-194 IKEDIDSTHVV
+194 ISEDINGAHIVV
-205 VTDAITYG
+205 ANAIKYS
-213 IVAIVALLALGFS
+213 IAAIVGLLVLMLIAGMY
-226 LGLFL
+226 L
-231 TKQICSPLNYVVEMA
+231 TKQICTPLNYVVEMA

-256 QLPRN
+256 QLPRDQ
-261 KIGND
+261 IGND
-266 ELGILA
+266 ELGLLA
-272 DACIDMQAKL
+272 DACVDMQAKL
-282 LSLVDSISST
+282 LSLVDSIAST

-327 MNEMQATVNDVANN
+327 MNEMQATVNEVANN

-361 VVQECISQI
+361 VVQVCIDQI
-370 NEASVAIQSV
+370 QEASVAIQSV
-380 GTMVSELE
+380 GTMVTELE
-388 QDASNIS
+388 HDASNIS

-448 EIVSII
+448 EIVAII

-459 CSKTAVSA
+459 CSKDAVSS
-467 TNNSND
+467 TTHSSD
-473 LIQVCVEQAQNAG
+473 LIQACVEQAQKTG
-486 ATIGQIEQSVDNIA
+486 ATISHLEQGADNIA
-500 EKSIQI
+500 EMSIQI

-534 ATGSRQTAIACRDLS
+534 ATGSRQTAIACQDLS

-556 EIVSQFKTA
+556 EIVGQFKTA

>member
-1 MYLFSPLDSG
+1 MN
-11 LFKPSKI
+11 
-18 CSESMKLSNLS
+18 LSNLS
-29 IKSKIS
+29 VRKKIG
-35 ALILIISAAVI
+35 ALILVIAFSVI
-46 ALSFFFNSQIKLID
+46 ALSFFFASQIQTIEGKLVVF
-60 GKMSEFS
+60 SE
-67 DTTVPSILLVKNI
+67 TTVPSVILVKNT
-80 EIEVGILRKDEFSL
+80 EIELGILRKDEFSL
-94 LTNVNHAEFKTWLKG
+94 LTNVDHPEFQSWVKG
-109 LDESES
+109 LEDTEK
-115 KIDSYIEQ
+115 KIDQ
-123 YGKTLWDQRDRDAF
+123 YLDEYEKGLWDQRDHNAF
-137 NRVNDAWEKYRS
+137 NKVKDAWIRYRA
-149 FNEKYSALLLTKQ
+149 FNNNYAQLLLNDN
-162 IDEANA
+162 IDEANRI
-168 MLLDGF
+168 LLNGF
-174 PAFQALSIAIKNLVE
+174 STFNELSQAIRGLVE

-194 IKEDIDSTHVV
+194 ISEDINGAHIVV
-205 VTDAITYG
+205 ANAIKYS
-213 IVAIVALLALGFS
+213 IAAIVGLLVLMFIAGMY
-226 LGLFL
+226 L
-231 TKQICSPLNYVVEMA
+231 TKQICTPLNYVVEMA

-256 QLPRN
+256 QLPRDQ
-261 KIGND
+261 IGND
-266 ELGILA
+266 ELGLLA
-272 DACIDMQAKL
+272 DACVDMQAKL
-282 LSLVDSISST
+282 LSLVDSIAST

-327 MNEMQATVNDVANN
+327 MNEMQATVNEVANN

-361 VVQECISQI
+361 VVHVCIDQI
-370 NEASVAIQSV
+370 QEASVAIQSV
-380 GTMVSELE
+380 GTMVTELE
-388 QDASNIS
+388 HDASNIS

-448 EIVSII
+448 EIVAII

-459 CSKTAVSA
+459 CSKSAVSA
-467 TNNSND
+467 TTNSSD
-473 LIQVCVEQAQNAG
+473 LIQICVEQAQKAG
-486 ATIGQIEQSVDNIA
+486 TTIGQIEQSADNIA

-534 ATGSRQTAIACRDLS
+534 ATGSRQTAIACQDLS

-556 EIVSQFKTA
+556 EIVGQFKTA